1 MPFTARRVTMSV
13 ESGSAAELV
22 DEGVAWVDP
31 AGLVGQRVGN
41 YVIERALARGGMGT
55 VYVARHPA
63 LGREVAVKFL
73 DHELEASAELS
84 QRFAEEARLT
94 ASLRHPNIVD
104 IFDFGEL
111 GGRFYY
117 VMELLRGQ
125 DLGAVTRGKRFGP
138 SEVLAFVRQ
147 ICAALEVAH
156 AAGVVHRDLKPA
168 NVFVLDGEPLAL
180 KLMDFG
186 VAKLLSSRDPSRTRR
201 GQILGTP
208 THMAPEQALGRADR
222 VTPRSDLYAL
232 GVIAYEMLAG
242 QPLFSADSEIGLI
255 LMHVN
260 APVRPLAEV
269 APTVPAAV
277 ASLIEACLA
286 KDPEARPASAKA
298 VADAFAQAVSA
309 STPDDPVASEGPADG
324 TPALG
329 FAGTLA
335 SQTGI
340 RRARPATEQELA
352 RTVLQPVPP
361 EPTPAPGPEAS
372 LTPAPATDRKALA
385 RLLERMQRRGDFPAF
400 VKNVSDISR
409 RADVHGDY
417 SASQLSEA
425 LLRDFSLTAKLLRVV
440 NLAYSARFGGRIHSV
455 QSAVVLLGFERVR
468 SIALSIS
475 LFKIPSK
482 RDADL
487 ELLDSAVGALA
498 RGELARSLAGRVG
511 VEDVEKAQVAALFRD
526 LGRHLVM
533 HYLPD
538 DFRAI
543 SALVAREQIAPG
555 AAAERILG
563 LSFAALG
570 STIAERWQLPAH
582 VIGAIAAPARA
593 PTKVTND
600 GDRIAALST
609 MTEALVAIV
618 SHADEGGLEADVAR
632 LLAEYDSLL
641 RLHPR
646 DVPALI
652 REARAALAERYAS
665 LLGQSGPASSFFRG
679 ASRLEEHEA
688 LAGPVAPVAVAE
700 SPPAEAPPAARPPLG
715 SGAGTSRVVR
725 PLALGAPSVQ
735 SETGGS
741 DRARQLGE
749 LAASELEGD
758 ALLSAV
764 LEAYVGLLGFR
775 QAFAL
780 VSGPDRSRLQ
790 VAMARGEDA
799 GFLESELE
807 VTLGSARSVDPF
819 AVAWRSGR
827 EQLVKDTHD
836 AKATARLPRWYYEA
850 IGSPVLVLH
859 PCRGPR
865 GTEVLIVTV
874 GDDPEALPD
883 PAELAELARLRAALA
898 VRRTAR

>member
-1 MPFTARRVTMSV
+1 MSV
-13 ESGSAAELV
+13 QSGSAAELA
-22 DEGVAWVDP
+22 DAGGDWVDP
-31 AGLVGQRVGN
+31 AGLIGQRVGN
-41 YVIERALARGGMGT
+41 YVIERALARGGMGA

-117 VMELLRGQ
+117 VMELLRGR
-125 DLGAVTRGKRFGP
+125 DLGAATRGKHFGP
-138 SEVLAFVRQ
+138 SEVLAFVQQ

-156 AAGVVHRDLKPA
+156 TAGVVHRDLKPA
-168 NVFVLDGEPLAL
+168 NVFVLDCEPLAV

-186 VAKLLSSRDPSRTRR
+186 LAKLLSSRDPSRTRR

-242 QPLFSADSEIGLI
+242 QSLFSADSEIGLI

-298 VADAFAQAVSA
+298 VADAFAQAVGA
-309 STPDDPVASEGPADG
+309 FGLDDAPAAAGPADG
-324 TPALG
+324 TPELG
-329 FAGTLA
+329 FARTLA
-335 SQTGI
+335 LQTGI
-340 RRARPATEQELA
+340 RPALPATEQELA
-352 RTVLQPVPP
+352 RTVLQPMP
-361 EPTPAPGPEAS
+361 PTPAPAPAQEAS
-372 LTPAPATDRKALA
+372 ATPAPVTDRKALG

-440 NLAYSARFGGRIHSV
+440 NLAYAARFGGRVHSV
-455 QSAVVLLGFERVR
+455 QAAVVLLGFERVR

-482 RDADL
+482 RDADM

-498 RGELARSLAGRVG
+498 RGELARSLAARAG
-511 VEDVEKAQVAALFRD
+511 VEDAEKAQVAALFRD

-538 DFRAI
+538 DHRAVM
-543 SALVAREQIAPG
+543 ALVAREQLAPG
-555 AAAERILG
+555 AAAERVLG

-570 STIAERWQLPAH
+570 SAIAERWQLPAH
-582 VIGAIAAPARA
+582 VIDAITAPARG

-600 GDRIAALST
+600 RERIAALSSLAD
-609 MTEALVAIV
+609 ALVAAV
-618 SHADEGGLEADVAR
+618 SRADEGGLDADVAR

-646 DVPALI
+646 EVPVLI
-652 REARAALAERYAS
+652 RGARAALEERYAS

-688 LAGPVAPVAVAE
+688 YAEPVAQAVLVE
-700 SPPAEAPPAARPPLG
+700 VPTTETPAAVPSPLA
-715 SGAGTSRVVR
+715 SGAGPGRVVR
-725 PLALGAPSVQ
+725 PLALGAPGAQ
-735 SETGGS
+735 PKTGGS
-741 DRARQLGE
+741 DLARQLAE
-749 LAASELEGD
+749 VAASELEGD

-780 VSGPDRSRLQ
+780 VSGPDRSRLK

-799 GFLESELE
+799 EFLESELE
-807 VTLGSARSVDPF
+807 VTLGSARSADPF
-819 AVAWRSGR
+819 TVAWRSGR
-827 EQLVKDTHD
+827 EQVVDDTHD
-836 AKATARLPRWYYEA
+836 PKATARIPRWYYEA